1 MSSLSAASGPSDYDE
16 DDLITI
22 NIRSMDE
29 SSHSLTVPRCIP
41 VEELRERVAAVSD
54 VPPERQR
61 LIFRGKV
68 LRAEETL
75 DTYKVEDGH
84 ALHLVARS
92 VAAVARAAA
101 RGSGSGEH
109 DGQGGGQGGSGGLG
123 DPAGPSGLSASQQ
136 MLLGTLARSTAARQA
151 LGVGGGAAGGAGNLL
166 QTLLARAGGAR
177 GGGGAAAQA
186 PPATTNSLEHV
197 RQGLLSI
204 RTIISTM
211 PPGSLQYRDLS
222 STLSTRRSPFS
233 SRTVGRRD
241 GGSAGV
247 AGAADASRVAGAEGV
262 VGKTG
267 EMGKEGGVV
276 DPPSRSRR
284 RRQWGRGGALR
295 ANGALRGRALR
306 GRDRSSHYGL
316 CNVEEDS
323 TDSEEDELYGYDGQ
337 AGFDGD
343 EDAGGRAGG
352 ESKSDVAVD
361 ASPGRHRGGV
371 PSAGGG
377 VGGVTQGGGSETKGE
392 ANDEASDDAWSV
404 RIFPGQWLDVRDTV
418 NQCKLNTQYGLQYR
432 VTHHNPARIAA
443 FGIM

>member
-1 MSSLSAASGPSDYDE
+1 MSALSVASGPSDYDE

-29 SSHSLTVPRCIP
+29 SSHSLTVPRCIA
-41 VEELRERVAAVSD
+41 VEELKERVAAVAD

-75 DTYKVEDGH
+75 DKYKVEDGH
-84 ALHLVARS
+84 TLHLVARS

-109 DGQGGGQGGSGGLG
+109 DGQQGGGQGGSGGLG
-123 DPAGPSGLSASQQ
+123 DPAGPAGLSASQQ
-136 MLLGTLARSTAARQA
+136 MLLGTLARSTAARRA

-211 PPGSLQYRDLS
+211 PAGSLQYRDLS
-222 STLSTRRSPFS
+222 STLNTRRSPVS
-233 SRTVGRRD
+233 SRTAAGRRVD
-241 GGSAGV
+241 GSAGV
-247 AGAADASRVAGAEGV
+247 AGAADASRVARAEGV
-262 VGKTG
+262 VGNVG

-276 DPPSRSRR
+276 DPPARSRR
-284 RRQWGRGGALR
+284 RRQWGRRGALR
-295 ANGALRGRALR
+295 ANRALR
-306 GRDRSSHYGL
+306 GQDRSSHYGL
-316 CNVEEDS
+316 CNVDGDS
-323 TDSEEDELYGYDGQ
+323 TDSEEDELYGYDSE

-343 EDAGGRAGG
+343 EDAGGQAGG
-352 ESKSDVAVD
+352 ESKSDIAVD
-361 ASPGRHRGGV
+361 ASPGRHRGD
-371 PSAGGG
+371 
-377 VGGVTQGGGSETKGE
+377 VGGTQGDGTETKGE
-392 ANDEASDDAWSV
+392 AHDEAKDDAWSV

-418 NQCKLNTQYGLQYR
+418 NQCKLNTQLLPHIIAPPLALRAFRTIQYLSVIQMSR
-432 VTHHNPARIAA
+432 CC
-443 FGIM
+443 F